1 MDAPMELTLRVALCL
16 LVFLC
21 LYELSSCSAQEK
33 CAKCEA
39 DATMWV
45 TGETL
50 TLEHPKQYLVY
61 LCPEHFADEH
71 EAREK

>member
-1 MDAPMELTLRVALCL
+1 M
-16 LVFLC
+16 
-21 LYELSSCSAQEK
+21 AQEK
-33 CAKCEA
+33 CAKFGA

-61 LCPEHFADEH
+61 LCPEHFAESCGTRLPWDPGARAA
-71 EAREK
+71 EANRWGGEAPHW